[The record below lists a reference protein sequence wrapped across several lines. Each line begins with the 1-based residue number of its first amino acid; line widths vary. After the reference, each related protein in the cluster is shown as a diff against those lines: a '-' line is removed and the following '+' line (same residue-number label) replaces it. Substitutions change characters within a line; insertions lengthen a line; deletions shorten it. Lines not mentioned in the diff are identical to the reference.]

1 MYLHNVLKYNLF
13 LIKTHFIYIETFIN
27 CVVVIH
33 YKSQN
38 NTAQIHFNS
47 IMMKY
52 RHNCTNFYEQIIDIH
67 TLKRFIS

>member
-27 CVVVIH
+27 CVVVIIH

-52 RHNCTNFYEQIIDIH
+52 VQLYELLRTNNRYTYAKAVH
-67 TLKRFIS
+67 